1 MDDVTKEI
9 RQMLLGNLVPKDKY
23 LEVSDNKLVGIR
35 YGVADGADNVILL
48 GIMRH
53 TKYYKSTMKDN
64 RIRDL
69 GHKALMEIG
78 RKVYLKSNPNAET
91 AICRY
96 LVTRP
101 IVVLFEVDDFGIKV
115 ETYTARSI
123 PGLISEW
130 WIRRKFMKHMPEDL
144 KPVQKEEVFK
154 KKRDEE
160 LKERA
165 EKKEKEEALKAEELA
180 KEEARKAEEEARKA
194 AEEAEAALERAR
206 KAKEE
211 AEKAAERAAGKLEE
225 AKGKLEEAA
234 KPKEPDLEE
243 EFDYEAESDER

>member
-1 MDDVTKEI
+1 MDEVSKEI

-23 LEVSDNKLVGIR
+23 LEVSENKLVGIQ
-35 YGVADGADNVILL
+35 YGVADGADNIILL

-53 TKYYKSTMKDN
+53 TKYFKSELKAN
-64 RIRDL
+64 RIRDI

-115 ETYTARSI
+115 ETYTARGI

-130 WIRRKFMKHMPEDL
+130 WIRRKFMKFMPKEL
-144 KPVQKEEVFK
+144 EKVSKEEVFK
-154 KKRDEE
+154 KKRDDDM
-160 LKERA
+160 KERA

-180 KEEARKAEEEARKA
+180 REEARKAEEEARKA
-194 AEEAEAALERAR
+194 AEEAEAALEKAR

-211 AEKAAERAAGKLEE
+211 AEKAAQKAAKKLEE
-225 AKGKLEEAA
+225 AT
-234 KPKEPDLEE
+234 KPKEPSMEE
-243 EFDYEAESDER
+243 DFDYEAESDER